1 MFKSVLVA
9 AAIIIASPAIVFS
22 QDFFW
27 SFDSTSFENS
37 TTQGPGTSGTVHIFV
52 DASFGFCAL
61 DLNFTSSDPSVV
73 LLTGGMAT
81 NPTFN
86 IVGGTRFN
94 SSVVRIDPAATGT
107 DDNGNL
113 FAVNVAEN
121 GVNPLIS
128 ALFDPDFDAN
138 VGPNGA
144 VLLASVDYSVV
155 GPGTATLEFSLGP
168 QGVTIPLGIS
178 LNPSFGSATVTVVP
192 ATVTVVPATTLLGD
206 INLDGAVDFLD
217 IIPFIAI
224 LSSQSF
230 QEEADLD
237 ENGEVNFLDLI
248 PFVDILRS
256 S

>member
-1 MFKSVLVA
+1 M
-9 AAIIIASPAIVFS
+9 
-22 QDFFW
+22 
-27 SFDSTSFENS
+27 
-37 TTQGPGTSGTVHIFV
+37 
-52 DASFGFCAL
+52 
-61 DLNFTSSDPSVV
+61 
-73 LLTGGMAT
+73 
-81 NPTFN
+81 
-86 IVGGTRFN
+86 
-94 SSVVRIDPAATGT
+94 
-107 DDNGNL
+107 
-113 FAVNVAEN
+113 
-121 GVNPLIS
+121 
-128 ALFDPDFDAN
+128 
-138 VGPNGA
+138 
-144 VLLASVDYSVV
+144 
-155 GPGTATLEFSLGP
+155 EFSLGP

-178 LNPSFGSATVTVVP
+178 LNPSFGS